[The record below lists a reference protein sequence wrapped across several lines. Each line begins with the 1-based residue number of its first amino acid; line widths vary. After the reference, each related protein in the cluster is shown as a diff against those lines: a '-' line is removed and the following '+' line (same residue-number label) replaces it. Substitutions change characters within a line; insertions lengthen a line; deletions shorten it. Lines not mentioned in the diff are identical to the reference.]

1 MKFYNKVLRD
11 LFLSSFD
18 LMAPLQFKDYVL
30 TQRISR
36 WKTQNEIEEQCRKYS
51 ALMNSSSKD
60 GNAMNVV
67 KFGSGELTT
76 FKPGDLSKAESCQEQ
91 IGQAI
96 KNVEAQI
103 TVVRRKRSDLFD
115 SNNEVKHYRANELEF
130 MDEQKDLLEG
140 VLNKLKRT
148 HTVIVSNVNVLKRKL
163 DIQQDK
169 EVESKRKKIN
179 RKKTEAR
186 SLRDK
191 NNRLMVKVEETVKL
205 LTNGRLT
212 YREVSQ
218 GEDTKITSS
227 DICTDCILKPRF
239 HTIALEYL
247 LTNNFFHADAL
258 EFAENMLNLK
268 CTLQQESQERM
279 EQKRRATHLSCAVL
293 MRRS

>member
-1 MKFYNKVLRD
+1 MLKACNVYITIACIFLISFCCTGPKIARDLWIPNPLNAQMKFYNKVLRD

-51 ALMNSSSKD
+51 AVMNSGSKD
-60 GNAMNVV
+60 GNAMNIV

-91 IGQAI
+91 IEQAI
-96 KNVEAQI
+96 KNIEAQI

-148 HTVIVSNVNVLKRKL
+148 HIVIVSNVNVLKRKL

-179 RKKTEAR
+179 RNKTEAC
-186 SLRDK
+186 SVRDK
-191 NNRLMVKVEETVKL
+191 NNRLMVNVEETVKL

-218 GEDTKITSS
+218 K
-227 DICTDCILKPRF
+227 
-239 HTIALEYL
+239 L
-247 LTNNFFHADAL
+247 LLRNF
-258 EFAENMLNLK
+258 
-268 CTLQQESQERM
+268 SVR
-279 EQKRRATHLSCAVL
+279 
-293 MRRS
+293 